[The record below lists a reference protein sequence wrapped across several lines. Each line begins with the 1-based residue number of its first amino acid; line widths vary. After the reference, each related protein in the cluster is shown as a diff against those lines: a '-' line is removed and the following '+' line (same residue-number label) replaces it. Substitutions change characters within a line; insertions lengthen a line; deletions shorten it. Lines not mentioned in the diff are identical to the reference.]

1 MRWLLFTTM
10 FLVAC
15 GHTELTTGQDAG
27 ASLASVTLP
36 STARDAGNG
45 KWCAPEA
52 QPCLHDGWQYSETSG
67 YCCLSRQTCKGRDG
81 GFGYCE
87 Y

>member
-1 MRWLLFTTM
+1 MKWILSTVALA
-10 FLVAC
+10 LAAC
-15 GHTELTTGQDAG
+15 GTTE
-27 ASLASVTLP
+27 VTPQPDSGIAVLMLP

-52 QPCLHDGWQYSETSG
+52 QPCLLDGFEYDQTG
-67 YCCLSRQTCKGRDG
+67 YCCLSRQTCKGRVDG
-81 GFGYCE
+81 GYGYCE